1 MEERMTRLWE
11 VVFGREVGDNEDF
24 FLDLG
29 GDSLQ
34 AVQLIDLVVT
44 EFGVPASVADLFE
57 LSTPAELLSAVRE
70 PQAGRQ

>member
-1 MEERMTRLWE
+1 MEDRMARLWE
-11 VVFGREVGDNEDF
+11 IVFGREVADDEDF

-34 AVQLIDLVVT
+34 AVQLIDLVVA

-70 PQAGRQ
+70 PQAGRP